1 MADYAKMYHE
11 LFGAVTKAIQILQQ
25 AQIDT
30 EEIYISAKEPAIKIL
45 PKNEDS
51 DREDNDSR

>member
-30 EEIYISAKEPAIKIL
+30 EEMYISAKEPMIKIL
-45 PKNEDS
+45 PKSEDS
-51 DREDNDSR
+51 NQEDNDS